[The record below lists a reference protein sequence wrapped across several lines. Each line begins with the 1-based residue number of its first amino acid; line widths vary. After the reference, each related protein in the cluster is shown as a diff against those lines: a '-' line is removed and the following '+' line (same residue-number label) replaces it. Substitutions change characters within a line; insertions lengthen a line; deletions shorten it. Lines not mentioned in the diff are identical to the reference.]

1 MAKKKI
7 TDQERIAFSRI
18 GRIGGLS
25 NAAKGKKYMSALG
38 KRGALSRWRNHKK
51 NEGKRKKN

>member
-7 TDQERIAFSRI
+7 TDQERQAFKLI

-25 NAAKGKKYMSALG
+25 NAAKGKEYMSALG
-38 KRGALSRWRNHKK
+38 KRGALSRWHNHKK
-51 NEGKRKKN
+51 NGKK

>member
-7 TDQERIAFSRI
+7 TDQEREAFSRI

-25 NAAKGKKYMSALG
+25 NAAKGKKYMSAIG
-38 KRGALSRWRNHKK
+38 KRGALSRWHNHVKK
-51 NEGKRKKN
+51 DGKK